1 MISNTSKVLMPA
13 TTDGS
18 RSPISSTS
26 AGSLAR
32 QPAEATHA
40 LRVGHRLLFLCRH
53 RLGEIR
59 PRRNETEQ
67 EQPVI
72 HSAARVAGCMA
83 ISPNPLRR
91 LHIAASSE
99 YAFSPSSS
107 VNSGAYDSHTCLAP
121 TCALGSP
128 VQYQCRSS
136 PPSPQPRRSYSVIQ
150 VLRISDP
157 SGRSTHSWV
166 RRIG

>member
-1 MISNTSKVLMPA
+1 MP
-13 TTDGS
+13 S
-18 RSPISSTS
+18 
-26 AGSLAR
+26 
-32 QPAEATHA
+32 
-40 LRVGHRLLFLCRH
+40 HRLLFLCRH

-59 PRRNETEQ
+59 PLRNEPEQ
-67 EQPVI
+67 EQPLI

-83 ISPNPLRR
+83 ISPKPLRR

-121 TCALGSP
+121 TCALGSQ

-150 VLRISDP
+150 VLSTSVP
-157 SGRSTHSWV
+157 SGSVTHSWL
-166 RRIG
+166 RRIGSCQLTSGVIVSGATPSFSALLCNAQPMPPWNPGRLR

>member
-1 MISNTSKVLMPA
+1 VL
-13 TTDGS
+13 
-18 RSPISSTS
+18 
-26 AGSLAR
+26 
-32 QPAEATHA
+32 
-40 LRVGHRLLFLCRH
+40 GHRLLFLCRH

-59 PRRNETEQ
+59 PGRNETQQ

-121 TCALGSP
+121 MCALGSP

-157 SGRSTHSWV
+157 SASVTHSWV
-166 RRIG
+166 RRIGSCQQTSGFIVSGSTPIFSALLCSAHPIPPSKPGRLR